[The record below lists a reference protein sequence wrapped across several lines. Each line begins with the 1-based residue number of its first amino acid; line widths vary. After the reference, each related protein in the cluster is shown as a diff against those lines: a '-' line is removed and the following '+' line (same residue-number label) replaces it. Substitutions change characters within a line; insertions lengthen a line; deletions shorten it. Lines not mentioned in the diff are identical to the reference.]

1 MVTFPPTFIG
11 RVNDPQRRSA
21 FRCILFSLLLC
32 GCTGASIPPLGEAD
46 VIIRHIT
53 VVDVIT
59 GTLLTDQL
67 IAITRDTFSY
77 VGPDPGSLDT
87 VVGARYLDGS
97 GRYAIPGL
105 WDMHVHVCWNDT
117 NAQLLLPALLARG
130 ITGVRDMGGDLR
142 ILNDFKQRVLA
153 DPTAGP
159 ELWGCGPII
168 DGDPPVFPDFTLP
181 VDSTTEITG
190 TLDSLAA
197 HGADFFKVY
206 SLLRPGE
213 LQRIASYSATHKL
226 AFAGHLSE
234 YIEPETAITL
244 GQHSV
249 EHLNRLDDIWHADP
263 ARLDS
268 IADLMVEHGAW
279 SCPTLIVYQRK
290 SHMHDPSLR
299 DTVMDKLVPSLQ
311 AEWQQALTH
320 RTEGYGAPQ
329 QRDSLDQ
336 RYRHQLELVKR
347 LHYRGVRILAGSDL
361 AGAPFVYPGTGLL
374 EELERLNDAGLSNAE
389 VLRCAT
395 SSPAE
400 YLNVL
405 GERGT
410 ISIGKQAD
418 LVILANDP
426 LVEIRAMRSIEA
438 VFHRG
443 RSVEHRP

>member
-1 MVTFPPTFIG
+1 M
-11 RVNDPQRRSA
+11 NDQVRHCA
-21 FRCILFSLLLC
+21 IICILFGLLIS
-32 GCTGASIPPLGEAD
+32 GCRVTTNPQLGGAD
-46 VIIRHIT
+46 VLIRHIN

-59 GTLLTDQL
+59 GTLLPDQL
-67 IAITRDTFSY
+67 IAITSDTFSY
-77 VGPDPGSLDT
+77 VGPDPGRLDT
-87 VVGARYLDGS
+87 VVGARYIDGS

-105 WDMHVHVCWNDT
+105 WDMHVHVCWSDT
-117 NAQLLLPALLARG
+117 NAQLLLPALLAHG
-130 ITGVRDMGGDLR
+130 ITGVRDMGGDLH

-159 ELWGCGPII
+159 EILGCGPII
-168 DGDPPVFPDFTLP
+168 DGDPPVFPDFTLS
-181 VDSTTEITG
+181 VDSTTDITG

-206 SLLRPGE
+206 SLLLPGE
-213 LQRIASYSATHKL
+213 LQRIASYSAAHKL

-234 YIEPETAITL
+234 YIEPESAITL

-249 EHLNRLDDIWHADP
+249 EHLNRLDEIWYEAP

-268 IADLMVEHGAW
+268 IADLMAEHHAW

-290 SHMHDPSLR
+290 SHMYDPLIQ
-299 DTVMDKLVPSLQ
+299 DTVMDKRVTSLQ
-311 AEWQQALTH
+311 AEWQQALTS
-320 RTEGYGAPQ
+320 RTERYGAPH

-347 LHYRGVRILAGSDL
+347 LRDRGVRLLAGSDL

-374 EELERLNDAGLSNAE
+374 EELERLSDAGLSNAE

-410 ISIGKQAD
+410 ITTGKQAD
-418 LVILANDP
+418 LVILEHDP
-426 LVEIRAMRSIEA
+426 LIAIRAVRSITA

-443 RSVEHRP
+443 RLVDHTW